1 MEKRLKFLKFFTKS
15 VILDEKFLIFLLCNA
30 LSNAYKNSDLFSFSK
45 GFLGAFLIGFVVYYA
60 AALIPKRPLQ
70 RLLEWLF
77 IGSGIIF
84 SVAEIFTLFMFK
96 MPFSR
101 GLIDTLLAT
110 NSSETMAF
118 VKSYNN
124 YLFYYAFILIALLIV
139 IKTIRFRAFV
149 PGVVA
154 SVLGLSLLTIGSV
167 RHVKYLTSNDAILKR
182 SLRSLSLARGFYS
195 AYLSLSDRQQA
206 IKFYSFF
213 NNLYLPSD
221 YLSSTGDVSNV
232 VLVIGESASRNFMQ
246 LYGYN
251 APNNPL
257 LSELANERE
266 RERESNNLFVFSD
279 TISKEAHTSEVFESL
294 LNYSNAETNK
304 PWYHYHN
311 MIDIFKRSH
320 YETFW
325 LEKQII
331 DQWGITQNLV
341 SNRSKSR
348 YYILGD
354 YGAYD
359 EELAKFYSKNVQS
372 RLKSKNFIV
381 FHLIGSHSWYADRF
395 PKSFAKFKPND
406 LDFSNLHTSSD
417 RDKQIVTD
425 YVNSLYYND
434 AVLNGIFNLFKDK
447 DAIVFYLSD
456 HAQDMFESGSTYGHR
471 CSKAGLEIPFMIYV
485 SDIFKEK
492 HPEKV
497 KLIKNALNKPFMSDD
512 LIHSLLPLVGIH
524 TKDEVESKNLFSP
537 KFDAQRKRIVCWG
550 SMDYDKAEK

>member
-1 MEKRLKFLKFFTKS
+1 MEKRLKFLKFFAKS
-15 VILDEKFLIFLLCNA
+15 VILDEKFLMFLLCNA

-60 AALIPKRPLQ
+60 AVLIPKRPLQ

-101 GLIDTLLAT
+101 GLINTLLAT
-110 NSSETMAF
+110 NGSETMAF
-118 VKSYNN
+118 AKSYNN

-139 IKTIRFRAFV
+139 IKTIRFRALV
-149 PGVVA
+149 PGMIA

-206 IKFYSFF
+206 IKFYSFL

-232 VLVIGESASRNFMQ
+232 ILVIGESASRNFMQ

-266 RERESNNLFVFSD
+266 RESNNLFVFSD

-294 LNYSNAETNK
+294 LNYSNAKTNK

-331 DQWGITQNLV
+331 DQWGITQNLFAK
-341 SNRSKSR
+341 RSKNR

-359 EELAKFYSKNVQS
+359 EELVKFYSKNVQS

-381 FHLIGSHSWYADRF
+381 FHLLGSHGWYADRF
-395 PKSFAKFKPND
+395 PKSFAKFKPG
-406 LDFSNLHTSSD
+406 F
-417 RDKQIVTD
+417 
-425 YVNSLYYND
+425 
-434 AVLNGIFNLFKDK
+434 F
-447 DAIVFYLSD
+447 
-456 HAQDMFESGSTYGHR
+456 
-471 CSKAGLEIPFMIYV
+471 
-485 SDIFKEK
+485 
-492 HPEKV
+492 
-497 KLIKNALNKPFMSDD
+497 
-512 LIHSLLPLVGIH
+512 
-524 TKDEVESKNLFSP
+524 
-537 KFDAQRKRIVCWG
+537 
-550 SMDYDKAEK
+550 

>member
-1 MEKRLKFLKFFTKS
+1 MEKRLKFLKFFTKC

-96 MPFSR
+96 MPFSK

-110 NSSETMAF
+110 NGSKTMAF

-124 YLFYYAFILIALLIV
+124 YLFYYAFILIALLIA
-139 IKTIRFRAFV
+139 IKTIRFRALV
-149 PGVVA
+149 PGVIA

-167 RHVKYLTSNDAILKR
+167 RHVKYLTNSDAILKR
-182 SLRSLSLARGFYS
+182 SLRSLSLARGFHS
-195 AYLSLSDRQQA
+195 AYLSLTDRQQA

-232 VLVIGESASRNFMQ
+232 ILVIGESASRNFMQ

-257 LSELANERE
+257 LSQLAN
-266 RERESNNLFVFSD
+266 ERESNNLFVFSD

-331 DQWGITQNLV
+331 DQWGITQSLV
-341 SNRSKSR
+341 SNRSKNR
-348 YYILGD
+348 YYILGN

-381 FHLIGSHSWYADRF
+381 FHLLGSHSWYADRF

-406 LDFSNLHTSSD
+406 LDFSNLHANSD

-524 TKDEVESKNLFSP
+524 TKDEIESKNLFSP
-537 KFDAQRKRIVCWG
+537 KFDAQRKRIVCWD
-550 SMDYDKAEK
+550 SMDYDKIK